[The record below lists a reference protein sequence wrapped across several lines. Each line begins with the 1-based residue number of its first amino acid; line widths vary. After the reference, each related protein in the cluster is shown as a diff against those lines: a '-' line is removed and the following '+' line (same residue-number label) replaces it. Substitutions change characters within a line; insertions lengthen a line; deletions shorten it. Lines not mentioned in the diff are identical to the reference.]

1 MATKYKIMLLAALV
15 WVSGCSLKE
24 KTFDT
29 VISDTFIK
37 SEDDVFYQ
45 LNGVYSFF
53 PTYASFKS
61 NLPYQIIDGADDI
74 AVTNSTKRLF
84 NQRTVSSSNTY
95 FTGAWS
101 RFYQTINNANA
112 LMQTLENLPEGVVP
126 DDYKNRILGELYYL
140 RAFSYFY
147 LVRLYG
153 GVPIHTE
160 AIQGGSDFYP
170 VRNSVAEVYAQIFD
184 DFTKA
189 SEQCIPFSQ
198 QPAGEFGHATK
209 GSAQAML
216 SLAYLTYANDIDLGT
231 EQGDSKQYYQLAK
244 DYADSV
250 IQSNEYSLVSDYADL
265 WDVAKEKNAYK
276 EVIYAIQF
284 TRDATAASTNSRGSE
299 LCYYFQPTTRYHV
312 CGNPTNGQGAGT
324 TRLQPWFVEMYTE
337 GEYAGDYRSE
347 VSFLTRWS
355 YKGTTREAIAFPE
368 TAKSNEVV
376 EQYPYINKYLDPD
389 GLQARNNEPDF
400 YIIRLSEVYLIKAEA
415 ENELNGPTP
424 EAYEAFNKLRER
436 ARHADGSART
446 TPADLASG
454 LSREQFRLAVFNERG
469 LELVGEGHR
478 WFDAIRTRYLDNK
491 RTMEQ
496 YRYEDFYPAM
506 AAKTA
511 PSYNKTTKTWGGGR
525 VEPLSV
531 VNWTPRFLRWPIPS
545 PEIDANPNTTQN
557 TEYGW

>member
-1 MATKYKIMLLAALV
+1 MATKYKIILVATLL

-24 KTFDT
+24 KIYDT

-61 NLPYQIIDGADDI
+61 NLPYQIIDGGDDI

-84 NQRTVSSSNTY
+84 NERTISFSNTY
-95 FTGAWS
+95 FTSAWS
-101 RFYQTINNANA
+101 RFYNTINNANS
-112 LMQTLENLPEGVVP
+112 LMATLERLPEGIVS
-126 DDYKNRILGELYYL
+126 DAYKSRSLGELYFM

-153 GVPIHTE
+153 GVPLHTE
-160 AIQGGSDFYP
+160 PTQGGSDFYSA
-170 VRNSVAEVYAQIFD
+170 RNSVAEVYNQIFE

-189 SEQCIPFSQ
+189 AEQCIPFSQ
-198 QPAGEFGHATK
+198 QPAREFGHATR
-209 GSAQAML
+209 GAAQAML

-231 EQGDSKQYYQLAK
+231 EQGDSKKYYQLAE

-250 IQSNEYSLVSDYADL
+250 IQSNEYSLVSNYADL
-265 WDVAKEKNAYK
+265 WNVALEKNAYK
-276 EVIYAIQF
+276 EVIFAIQF
-284 TRDATAASTNSRGSE
+284 TRDPTGASTNSRGSE
-299 LCYYFQPTTRYHV
+299 LCYYLEPTTRYNV

-324 TRLQPWFVEMYTE
+324 TRLQPWFVQMYTE

-355 YKGTTREAIAFPE
+355 YKGTSRDAIAFPE
-368 TAKSNEVV
+368 TAKSNEVI
-376 EQYPYINKYLDPD
+376 EAYPYINKYVDPD
-389 GLQARNNEPDF
+389 GLQARNNENDF
-400 YIIRLSEVYLIKAEA
+400 DIIRLAEVYLIKAEA
-415 ENELNGPTP
+415 ENELNGPT
-424 EAYEAFNKLRER
+424 EDAYNAFNKLRER
-436 ARHADGSART
+436 ARQADGNMRT
-446 TPADLASG
+446 TPADLQPG
-454 LSREQFRLAVFNERG
+454 LSKEQFRLAIFNERG

-478 WFDAIRTRYLDNK
+478 WFDAIRMRYLDNK

-506 AAKTA
+506 TKAA
-511 PSYNKTTKTWGGGR
+511 PSYNKTTHTWGGGR
-525 VEPLSV
+525 VQPLNV
-531 VNWTPRFLRWPIPS
+531 VSWTPRFLLWPIPS
-545 PEIDANPNTTQN
+545 PEIDANPNMTQN
-557 TEYGW
+557 SEYGW